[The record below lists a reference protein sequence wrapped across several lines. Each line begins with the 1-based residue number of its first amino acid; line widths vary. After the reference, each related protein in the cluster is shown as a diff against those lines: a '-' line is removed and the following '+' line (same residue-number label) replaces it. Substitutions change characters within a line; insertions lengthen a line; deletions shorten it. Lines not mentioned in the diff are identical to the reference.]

1 MKIILKSKK
10 EELEYTRLK
19 ITNNFVESS
28 KIKKC
33 NEIDIVAPTMCPI
46 CGSIEIAGE
55 FKLNSIGGPVGAQ
68 KKFIRLK
75 FCKNHKKWV
84 EENKNKKIILPF
96 FILFFSIIFLLF
108 FLSAFFDNIIVLI
121 IGILGMIIIPF
132 SWLYYAFKVTKYQRN
147 LKNYIIMQYSEP
159 ESIISI
165 KRSDWMNEFCKLNQ
179 CLEDKLDLEL
189 VKEIKEKY
197 HKNLLMFEI
206 ILPVLI
212 VGTVILVLLGQIIIV
227 WYLIPIIIVL
237 AILFV
242 GRDIYYR
249 NKIYKM
255 KALDYWI

>member
-1 MKIILKSKK
+1 
-10 EELEYTRLK
+10 
-19 ITNNFVESS
+19 
-28 KIKKC
+28 
-33 NEIDIVAPTMCPI
+33 
-46 CGSIEIAGE
+46 
-55 FKLNSIGGPVGAQ
+55 
-68 KKFIRLK
+68 
-75 FCKNHKKWV
+75 
-84 EENKNKKIILPF
+84 
-96 FILFFSIIFLLF
+96 
-108 FLSAFFDNIIVLI
+108 
-121 IGILGMIIIPF
+121 
-132 SWLYYAFKVTKYQRN
+132 
-147 LKNYIIMQYSEP
+147 
-159 ESIISI
+159 
-165 KRSDWMNEFCKLNQ
+165 MNEFCKLNQ

-249 NKIYKM
+249 NQIYKM